1 MSRKSRRRGVAAA
14 VLILALALGS
24 PAHAAGLPDWGHV
37 PILFHQA
44 WQWLASVL
52 PGGGPVPAVRPG
64 TPVQGGSVRQK
75 SVISIVPN
83 TPSAKTTPEVGA
95 GVDPNG

>member
-1 MSRKSRRRGVAAA
+1 MSRKIQRRGVAAA
-14 VLILALALGS
+14 VLILTLVLGS

-37 PILFHQA
+37 PTLFHQA

-52 PGGGPVPAVRPG
+52 PGAGPLPEGRPAAPA
-64 TPVQGGSVRQK
+64 QGSGPRK
-75 SVISIVPN
+75 SLTGAAPADP
-83 TPSAKTTPEVGA
+83 TLEPAADKGA